1 MERFKQEFT
10 SAAATLNGLLM
21 FETCLALPPSNAK
34 HGKAL
39 TLNRAL
45 KVFRTLGLIHADCKS
60 FSAIPNTEYGTLKEA
75 FVKCCLDSINLNA
88 VSSAVLEGFVARKM
102 AKVPQTVADKNLL
115 AQYCARHRLHYLHRR
130 SILELEKLP
139 IALHCLPRR
148 LPIPI
153 LLPAGKIFLNRSQ
166 PLPCQQFRMLELP
179 RIIELSGMS
188 WL

>member
-102 AKVPQTVADKNLL
+102 AKVPQTVADKKFISSVL
-115 AQYCARHRLHYLHRR
+115 CATSSSLSSSAVDLG
-130 SILELEKLP
+130 
-139 IALHCLPRR
+139 
-148 LPIPI
+148 
-153 LLPAGKIFLNRSQ
+153 AGKIANRIALLAEAIADPDFAARWQNISE
-166 PLPCQQFRMLELP
+166 PEPAAAMP
-179 RIIELSGMS
+179 AI
-188 WL
+188 